1 MRSFNLNMC
10 QSFEIFVLQTRYSS
24 KIIISYQFWPA
35 NTLPYKTFEQL
46 KSLNH
51 SKYTIKHEAESEVY
65 SFNNCSFPISKKNG
79 VKQWK

>member
-35 NTLPYKTFEQL
+35 NTLPYKTFEQ
-46 KSLNH
+46 
-51 SKYTIKHEAESEVY
+51 YTEELVVGGRS
-65 SFNNCSFPISKKNG
+65 
-79 VKQWK
+79 